1 MLHDDERARPW
12 IKLFFTS
19 LSILANLVGENDSR
33 DLSSTYTH
41 TFQLYYYSAQISVR
55 ASCMAGQIMS
65 DGRTPIQ
72 TGLIIC
78 LLSSLAKT
86 WLNIN

>member
-33 DLSSTYTH
+33 DLSSTHTH
-41 TFQLYYYSAQISVR
+41 FSALLLFR
-55 ASCMAGQIMS
+55 ADICAESELHGWANYV
-65 DGRTPIQ
+65 GRTDADSNGAYNMPS
-72 TGLIIC
+72 LII
-78 LLSSLAKT
+78 SQNMAEY
-86 WLNIN
+86 